1 MIKRKDIL
9 FDEDAKTRI
18 LSGLG
23 KAAKA
28 VGSTLGAGGNTVLIQ
43 SQHHTSGLTTTKD
56 GVTVMRSI
64 ILDDNAEDLAV
75 RLLRQAA
82 TRTVTQAGDGT
93 TTSVVLAESMARN
106 AFHLMESHNNVTTVA
121 EYMLEI
127 AEETVERLQDKSI
140 SISDNKDELVHVAT
154 VSANNDESL
163 GKIIAGAYKSVG
175 DDGVVTV
182 ETSRN
187 QDTYFDVTKGI
198 KFKRGW
204 ISPFH
209 ITNRRNQTVEMDNP
223 LILVTDLKIPS
234 VKSIEHLLKF
244 AHTNGRP
251 LLIIGEL
258 EPEAQQT
265 IDHNIYKNGLKAA
278 FVIPPSFGA
287 RREDQMADIA
297 LAVGAKYIT
306 HRTGAN
312 WNAIKDDVLG
322 EANKI
327 IITQSD
333 TTIMHEDGEIKGAVI
348 DKISDL
354 KNQVKEESDENAIEA
369 LNERIANLSGQVA
382 TVYVG
387 AKTDGELKEKKD
399 RVDDAVL
406 ATKAALEQG
415 ILPGGGIALLKE
427 VGEDVEGEKLDD
439 YRLAKLIM
447 NIAFTSPFNKIMEN
461 AGHDPN
467 LVIEEF
473 ELMESYNKGYD
484 VKHNTVGNMIDL
496 GIIDPTKITC
506 SALLNATS
514 AATTIMKTNTV
525 IIDIEDNE
533 NQR

>member
-1 MIKRKDIL
+1 MIKKKDIL
-9 FDEDAKTRI
+9 FNEDAKARI
-18 LSGLG
+18 LSGLN

-28 VGSTLGAGGNTVLIQ
+28 VGSTLGAGGNTVLIE
-43 SQHHTSGLTTTKD
+43 SNHHTSGLTTTKD

-64 ILDDNAEDLAV
+64 VLPDNAEDLAV

-82 TRTVTQAGDGT
+82 TKTVTQAGDGT

-106 AFHLMESHNNVTTVA
+106 ALHLMGPHNNVTT
-121 EYMLEI
+121 I
-127 AEETVERLQDKSI
+127 AEHMVQIADETVEILKDKSI
-140 SISDNKDELVHVAT
+140 SISGNRDELVHVAT
-154 VSANNDESL
+154 VSSNNDEYL

-182 ETSRN
+182 EQSRN

-204 ISPFH
+204 VSPFH
-209 ITNRRNQTVEMDNP
+209 ITNRKNQTVEMDNAVV
-223 LILVTDLKIPS
+223 LVTDLKIPS
-234 VKSIEHLLKF
+234 AKSIEHLMKF

-312 WNAIKDDVLG
+312 WNSIKEDVLG
-322 EANKI
+322 EAGKI

-333 TTIMHEDGEIKGAVI
+333 TTIMHEDGEIKESVI

-354 KNQVKEESDENAIEA
+354 KNQVKEESDENMIEG

-406 ATKAALEQG
+406 ATRAALEQG

-427 VGEDVEGEKLDD
+427 ITSDPEMEKLDD
-439 YRLAKLIM
+439 YHLAKRVM
-447 NIAFTSPFNKIMEN
+447 NISFASPFNKIMEN
-461 AGHDPN
+461 AGHDPKV
-467 LVIEEF
+467 VIDEF
-473 ELMESYNKGYD
+473 ELMDSYNKGYD

-525 IIDIEDNE
+525 IIDINED
-533 NQR
+533 